1 MKMRILLINFCFV
14 FFAATLNAQQD
25 TITGWDFSDNT
36 DVEFTANM
44 GLTGNQGFDIR
55 AEDTLGNVRTLAYN
69 PETSGFSASVA
80 DWDNGSEN
88 KFWSIKFKADG
99 FTDMMLYSKQ
109 SSEATNPGPKFWKI
123 QCRKSGGAWEDITG
137 GSVVVENDWTTG
149 VVSALELP
157 GSFDLPGSTSLYVR
171 WIMTSN
177 ESVDGN
183 DVLPSGISKIDNI
196 IVTGLNSVGI
206 ETVIFE
212 NNVSVYPNP
221 VTDFVYI
228 ESMQEIKKI
237 ELYDINGLLVHSR
250 STKGYS
256 VQVGTNELPAGLY
269 LLTVQVGHDGNL
281 VKRRLL
287 IE

>member
-1 MKMRILLINFCFV
+1 MKMRILLISFIFM
-14 FFAATLNAQQD
+14 FFAASLNAQQD

-44 GLTGNQGFDIR
+44 GLTGNQGYDIR
-55 AEDTLGNVRTLAYN
+55 AEDTLGDVRTLCYN
-69 PETSGFSASVA
+69 FEISGFSASVA
-80 DWDNGSEN
+80 DWDNGSDN

-99 FTDMMLYSKQ
+99 FTNMMLYSKQ
-109 SSEATNPGPKFWKI
+109 SSDATNPGPKNWKI
-123 QCRKSGGAWEDITG
+123 QCRKSGDAWVDVTG
-137 GSVVVENDWTTG
+137 GTVVVDNDWTTG

-157 GSFDLPGSTSLYVR
+157 GSFDLPGTTSLYVR

-183 DVLPSGISKIDNI
+183 DVLPAGISKIDDI
-196 IVTGLNSVGI
+196 IITGLNSVGI

-221 VTDFVYI
+221 ASDIINI
-228 ESMQEIKKI
+228 ESIQEIKKV
-237 ELYDINGLLVHSR
+237 ELFDINGSLVHTR
-250 STKGYS
+250 FTEGYAA
-256 VQVGTNELPAGLY
+256 QLRTGELPAGLY
-269 LLTVQVGHDGNL
+269 LLTVHIGQDGNL
-281 VKRRLL
+281 VTRRLI